1 MKKAA
6 FTILILIFVLLVFCL
21 YFVRINSVSDGS
33 SFTPE
38 AGVVESLENL
48 EVIEENGVLKLGDAS
63 LRREGGN
70 NIIKLKGAPYEM
82 GYQHGRLL
90 ADEIRRGCVP
100 LFSDPIS
107 HNIQYAEKPKWMRW
121 LLLKYLEIAVF
132 APVELNTPKEYLEE
146 IKGIA
151 DGAGLDYKDV
161 FIANFYS
168 DLSMAMVP
176 GVIGKKALDFGLQVE
191 AGECSSFAAAG
202 RATYGGKL
210 IFGRN
215 TDYSGQGLWG
225 PNQTIFFYEPENG
238 YRYVRVSTA
247 GLIKCNSAMN
257 EMGMVIGGHFMGYDG
272 ADPAGVSFTVFENM
286 IMRGAKDIDGAIKIL
301 KDNKRGGA
309 FGFLV
314 ADGKVKDA
322 VVFESSPDL
331 LGIRRM
337 EGGSMVLTN
346 FATTEELKEVDLM
359 ARYSLVMRNLMG
371 RYVRLTRL
379 IEENYG
385 RITPALAAK
394 FMSDHIDPILKVER
408 GFGHTVCGANNVT
421 SVVFLPADGF
431 FWAATGKEPACA
443 NEYIGFDFWA
453 EFEGKPSRIY
463 PKLLSGYRWKSGA
476 KRDAFSSYMDAYTAY
491 EDDFGRIREALAMLE
506 GAMVQDPEEPAYY
519 RMLARLLI
527 VIGDYEGAAK
537 LLDDSLALPQTLN
550 EKGLALLLSGQ
561 ALDLMGRRD
570 EAVSMYKKVTALK
583 DEAKDDHLNDIN
595 EFLIAYAERCLKK
608 PFSKERILKD
618 IPIAFSL
625 QAGLE

>member
-6 FTILILIFVLLVFCL
+6 FTILALIFVLVVFCL

-33 SFTPE
+33 NFMPE
-38 AGVVESLENL
+38 AKVIDSLKMLEIADEDGVS
-48 EVIEENGVLKLGDAS
+48 KFGDAS

-70 NIIKLKGAPYEM
+70 NIIKLKGTPYEM
-82 GYQHGRLL
+82 GYQHGKLL
-90 ADEIRRGCVP
+90 ADEIREGCVP

-107 HNIQYAEKPKWMRW
+107 KNVQYAEKPAWMRW
-121 LLLKYLEIAVF
+121 LLMKYLEIKIF
-132 APVELNTPKEYLEE
+132 APIEANTPGEYLEE

-151 DGAGLDYKDV
+151 DGAGLDYRDV

-176 GVIGKKALDFGLQVE
+176 GVIGKKAIDFGLVKD
-191 AGECSSFAAAG
+191 AGGCSSFAAAG
-202 RATYGGKL
+202 RATAGGKL
-210 IFGRN
+210 VFGRN

-225 PNQTIFFYEPENG
+225 PNQTIFFCEPEDG

-272 ADPAGVSFTVFENM
+272 ADPAGVSFTIFENM
-286 IMRGAKDIDGAIKIL
+286 IMRGAKDIDGAAEIL
-301 KDNKRGGA
+301 RENKRGGA

-314 ADGKVKDA
+314 ADGKTKEA

-331 LGIRRM
+331 LGIRKM
-337 EGGSMVLTN
+337 ERDSIALTN
-346 FATTEELKEVDLM
+346 FATTKELEKVDLM

-385 RITPALAAK
+385 RITPALAAE
-394 FMSDHIDPILKVER
+394 FMSDHIDPILNAER
-408 GFGHTVCGANNVT
+408 SFGHTVCGANNVT
-421 SVVFLPADGF
+421 SVIFLPADGF
-431 FWAATGKEPACA
+431 FWTAAGKEPACA

-453 EFEGKPSRIY
+453 EFEEKPSRVY
-463 PKLLSGYRWKSGA
+463 PKILSSYRWKSSA
-476 KRDAFSSYMDAYTAY
+476 KRDGFSSYMDAYIAY
-491 EDDFGRIREALAMLE
+491 EDDFRRIREALAMLE
-506 GAMVQDPEEPAYY
+506 GAMAQDTEEPAYY

-527 VIGDYEGAAK
+527 VMGDYEGAEK
-537 LLDDSLALPQTLN
+537 LLQDSLELPQTLN
-550 EKGLALLLSGQ
+550 ERGLACLLSGQ
-561 ALDLMGRRD
+561 ALDLMGKRD
-570 EAVSMYKKVTALK
+570 EAVLKYKEVIALK
-583 DEAKDDHLNDIN
+583 EEAKDDHLSGLNG
-595 EFLIAYAERCLKK
+595 FLTAYAEKCLER
-608 PFSKERILKD
+608 PFSREMILKD